1 MKLHA
6 GTNPREAHEG
16 LSRLPLAHAQLRQTP
31 RDEGLAVADPARE
44 RLRDVC
50 PTLVPLGIFHIR
62 HAALVEPRRFW
73 MQAQVPGVRSGER
86 LDEEPKDDLARRE
99 IKQVEAEAESERVG
113 AQPSPPS
120 STSP

>member
-6 GTNPREAHEG
+6 GTDPREAHEG
-16 LSRLPLAHAQLRQTP
+16 VSRLPLTHAQLRQTP

-50 PTLVPLGIFHIR
+50 PTLVPLGIFRIR
-62 HAALVEPRRFW
+62 NAALVEPWRLR

-86 LDEEPKDDLARRE
+86 LDEEPKDDLARGE
-99 IKQVEAEAESERVG
+99 IKQVEAETEPERVG